1 MSETGVL
8 TLAERV
14 APSTTAVVVVDVQN
28 DFCHGD
34 SPLAKRSD
42 MSAAQAIIPP
52 LRALL
57 DAARAA
63 GTTVVWVQMVSNEHT
78 HSPVQRDQQ
87 RRMRPEVSGLIC
99 AEGSW
104 GTDFYEVAPVPGEP
118 IVVKHRY
125 SAFIDTDLDLIL
137 RSRGI
142 QSLVMTGVAT
152 NVCVEST
159 ARDGYMRD
167 YHIVF
172 VDDCSACYDP
182 AKHAATLRN
191 ITDHFGV
198 VVQSGEIVETWQASA
213 VAALAGAGR

>member
-1 MSETGVL
+1 MSEDAVL
-8 TLAERV
+8 TLEERI
-14 APSTTAVVVVDVQN
+14 APATTALILVDVQN
-28 DFCHGD
+28 DFCHDD
-34 SPLAKRSD
+34 SPLAAMND
-42 MSAAQAIIPP
+42 MAAAQAMVPR
-52 LRALL
+52 LRTLI
-57 DAARAA
+57 DAARQA
-63 GTTVVWVQMVSNEHT
+63 GTLVVWIQMVNNEHVF
-78 HSPVQRDQQ
+78 SPVQRDQ
-87 RRMRPEVSGLIC
+87 RLRTRPGTGMVCLE
-99 AEGSW
+99 ASW
-104 GTDFYEVAPVPGEP
+104 GTDFYEVAPAPGEP

-142 QSLVMTGVAT
+142 KSLIMTGVAT

-198 VVQSGEIVETWQASA
+198 VVQSPEIMATWQASA
-213 VAALAGAGR
+213 VPAWAGAAAG

>member
-1 MSETGVL
+1 MLGFL
-8 TLAERV
+8 GRRLA
-14 APSTTAVVVVDVQN
+14 
-28 DFCHGD
+28 
-34 SPLAKRSD
+34 L
-42 MSAAQAIIPP
+42 
-52 LRALL
+52 
-57 DAARAA
+57 
-63 GTTVVWVQMVSNEHT
+63 
-78 HSPVQRDQQ
+78 
-87 RRMRPEVSGLIC
+87 
-99 AEGSW
+99 
-104 GTDFYEVAPVPGEP
+104 GEP

-172 VDDCSACYDP
+172 VDDCSACYDA
-182 AKHAATLRN
+182 AKHAATLRH

-198 VVQSGEIVETWQASA
+198 VVQAADIIATWQESPLA
-213 VAALAGAGR
+213 VLPGACA